1 MSPKHRIVR
10 FGAFELDLHSREL
23 RKHGHRVRLVG
34 QPVELLTC
42 LLETPGE
49 VVTREALQK
58 RLWPDDTFVNFEH
71 SLNAAVKRLRRALND
86 TAESPRFVET
96 LPRRGYRF
104 IASMQE
110 EDVVERDHP
119 PAAATV
125 ADDPEA
131 GMERQRRGSWTIAA
145 AVVLVVSIASAAW
158 FERVRNGPSPIRS
171 LAVLP
176 LENLSADP
184 SQEYFSEGL
193 TDELI
198 TELGQIKALRV
209 ISRTSVMTYEK
220 VRKPLPDIAR
230 ELAVDAIVE
239 GTVLRS
245 GKRVRVTAQLI
256 QAASDKHLWAESYES
271 DLGDALAIQQK
282 VARSIANEIKIELT
296 QHEKM
301 VLALPKRVNPESH
314 EAYLKGRYF
323 WNKRTA
329 DGLQK
334 AIGYF
339 NQAVD
344 IDPTYAP
351 AYSGLADS
359 YALLG
364 DWEYGVLAPREAY
377 PKAKAA
383 AAKALE
389 LDSELAEAHISL
401 AFALDGFD
409 WDFEAGGREFRRGL
423 ELNPGYAT
431 GHQWYAG
438 HLTLLG
444 NNSEAINEMKKA
456 ESLDPLSLIISADLA
471 EDFFIARRYEEG
483 VDQIRKTMEMDP
495 SFPMAH
501 YQLGQSYLERRQY
514 GQAVDEFRKAVAL
527 SGGNPA
533 CLSGLGYAT
542 AVSGKKSEAEAILN
556 DLKNRPNAAGA
567 PEMAVVYAGLDQ
579 RDEAIAWLE
588 KSYEARFNPG
598 VLRRPMFDPL
608 RSDARFADLMRRV
621 GLVR

>member
-1 MSPKHRIVR
+1 MLPKHRIVR
-10 FGAFELDLHSREL
+10 FGAFELDLHSLEL
-23 RKHGHRVRLVG
+23 CKHGHRVRLVG
-34 QPVELLTC
+34 QPVELLIC

-86 TAESPRFVET
+86 TAESPLFVET

-110 EDVVERDHP
+110 DVVERDHA
-119 PAAATV
+119 PAPATESN
-125 ADDPEA
+125 DPEA
-131 GMERQRRGSWTIAA
+131 AMERPRRGSWTIAA
-145 AVVLVVSIASAAW
+145 AGVLVVSIASAAW
-158 FERVRNGPSPIRS
+158 FARVRNAPSPIRS

-245 GKRVRVTAQLI
+245 GKRVRVTVQLI
-256 QAASDKHLWAESYES
+256 QAAADKHLWAESYES

-301 VLALPKRVNPESH
+301 VLASPKRVNPESH

-364 DWEYGVLAPREAY
+364 DWEYGVLAPKEAY

-389 LDSELAEAHISL
+389 LNSELAEAHISL

-409 WDFEAGGREFRRGL
+409 WDFEAGEREFRRGL

-471 EDFFIARRYEEG
+471 EDFFIAQRYEEG

-495 SFPMAH
+495 NFPMAH

-542 AVSGKKSEAEAILN
+542 AVSGEKSEAEAILN

>member
-10 FGAFELDLHSREL
+10 FGAFELDLNSREL
-23 RKHGHRVRLVG
+23 CKHGHRVRLVG
-34 QPVELLTC
+34 QPVELLIC

-86 TAESPRFVET
+86 TAESPLFVET

-110 EDVVERDHP
+110 DVVERDHA
-119 PAAATV
+119 PAPATESN
-125 ADDPEA
+125 DPEA
-131 GMERQRRGSWTIAA
+131 AMERPRRGSWTIAA
-145 AVVLVVSIASAAW
+145 AGVLVVSIASAAW
-158 FERVRNGPSPIRS
+158 FARVRNAPSPIRS

-256 QAASDKHLWAESYES
+256 QAAADKHLWAESYES

-301 VLALPKRVNPESH
+301 VLASPKRVNPESH

-389 LDSELAEAHISL
+389 LNSELAEAHISL

-409 WDFEAGGREFRRGL
+409 WDFEAGEREFRRGL

-471 EDFFIARRYEEG
+471 EDFFIAQRYEEG

-495 SFPMAH
+495 NFPMAH

-542 AVSGKKSEAEAILN
+542 AVSGEKSEAEAILN

>member
-1 MSPKHRIVR
+1 
-10 FGAFELDLHSREL
+10 
-23 RKHGHRVRLVG
+23 
-34 QPVELLTC
+34 
-42 LLETPGE
+42 
-49 VVTREALQK
+49 
-58 RLWPDDTFVNFEH
+58 
-71 SLNAAVKRLRRALND
+71 
-86 TAESPRFVET
+86 
-96 LPRRGYRF
+96 
-104 IASMQE
+104 
-110 EDVVERDHP
+110 
-119 PAAATV
+119 
-125 ADDPEA
+125 
-131 GMERQRRGSWTIAA
+131 MERPRRGSWTIAA
-145 AVVLVVSIASAAW
+145 AGVLVVSIASAAW
-158 FERVRNGPSPIRS
+158 FARLRNAPSQIRS

-220 VRKPLPDIAR
+220 VRKPLPEIAR
-230 ELAVDAIVE
+230 ELGVDAIVE

-256 QAASDKHLWAESYES
+256 QAADDKHLWAESYEG

-301 VLALPKRVNPESH
+301 VLASPKRVNPESH

-334 AIGYF
+334 AIGFF

-409 WDFEAGGREFRRGL
+409 WNFEAGEREFRRGL

-471 EDFFIARRYEEG
+471 EDFFIAQRYEEG

-495 SFPMAH
+495 NFPMAH

-542 AVSGKKSEAEAILN
+542 AVSGEKSEAEAILN

>member
-34 QPVELLTC
+34 QPVELLIC

-49 VVTREALQK
+49 VVNREALQK

-71 SLNAAVKRLRRALND
+71 SLNAAVKRLRRALSD

-119 PAAATV
+119 PAPATV
-125 ADDPEA
+125 ADNPEA
-131 GMERQRRGSWTIAA
+131 GMERPRRGSWAIAA

-158 FERVRNGPSPIRS
+158 FARVRNAPSTIRS

-256 QAASDKHLWAESYES
+256 QAADDKHLWAESYES

-282 VARSIANEIKIELT
+282 VARSIANEILDCHRAPLIL
-296 QHEKM
+296 Q
-301 VLALPKRVNPESH
+301 
-314 EAYLKGRYF
+314 
-323 WNKRTA
+323 
-329 DGLQK
+329 GL
-334 AIGYF
+334 
-339 NQAVD
+339 N
-344 IDPTYAP
+344 
-351 AYSGLADS
+351 
-359 YALLG
+359 
-364 DWEYGVLAPREAY
+364 
-377 PKAKAA
+377 
-383 AAKALE
+383 
-389 LDSELAEAHISL
+389 
-401 AFALDGFD
+401 
-409 WDFEAGGREFRRGL
+409 
-423 ELNPGYAT
+423 
-431 GHQWYAG
+431 
-438 HLTLLG
+438 
-444 NNSEAINEMKKA
+444 
-456 ESLDPLSLIISADLA
+456 
-471 EDFFIARRYEEG
+471 
-483 VDQIRKTMEMDP
+483 
-495 SFPMAH
+495 
-501 YQLGQSYLERRQY
+501 
-514 GQAVDEFRKAVAL
+514 
-527 SGGNPA
+527 
-533 CLSGLGYAT
+533 
-542 AVSGKKSEAEAILN
+542 
-556 DLKNRPNAAGA
+556 
-567 PEMAVVYAGLDQ
+567 
-579 RDEAIAWLE
+579 
-588 KSYEARFNPG
+588 
-598 VLRRPMFDPL
+598 
-608 RSDARFADLMRRV
+608 
-621 GLVR
+621 